1 MKVINEINA
10 KELKALL
17 DSKED
22 IKFID
27 CRELPE
33 WKEAHIE
40 GATLLPLS
48 VFEHKYEEILKD
60 KNEAIYIQCRSGKRS
75 LNACMF
81 LMSKGFTNLYNVE
94 GGIISWIQEGFATK
108 SE

>member
-1 MKVINEINA
+1 MINEVSV
-10 KELKALL
+10 KELKAKL
-17 DSKED
+17 DAKEN

-48 VFEHKYEEILKD
+48 VFEFKYEEHLKD

-75 LNACMF
+75 LNACIF
-81 LMSKGFTNLYNVE
+81 LMSKGFTNLHNVE
-94 GGIISWIQEGFATK
+94 GGIMSWIQEGFATK